1 MHMKINC
8 SLHNNIQVCDHFN
21 NIARGGRRTKS
32 HEGKGRPKGMTPK
45 AVIEHID
52 EIAPEQLST
61 CSTTTHPSLVCPICM
76 EVLQSP
82 VELPCGQHVCSAC
95 CKKHI
100 VFSGQTRCPCCYH
113 QTPFPRAHSIKRGG
127 VWERDYS
134 LNEHLSYKRGVAG
147 PKMATGSNYFKK
159 L

>member
-1 MHMKINC
+1 MHMRINC
-8 SLHNNIQVCDHFN
+8 SLHNNIQVCDHFS

-100 VFSGQTRCPCCYH
+100 VFSGQTRCPCCYRCDLSNELPK
-113 QTPFPRAHSIKRGG
+113 TPTQ
-127 VWERDYS
+127 VVRD
-134 LNEHLSYKRGVAG
+134 LLV
-147 PKMATGSNYFKK
+147 GSVI
-159 L
+159 LVHTEDM